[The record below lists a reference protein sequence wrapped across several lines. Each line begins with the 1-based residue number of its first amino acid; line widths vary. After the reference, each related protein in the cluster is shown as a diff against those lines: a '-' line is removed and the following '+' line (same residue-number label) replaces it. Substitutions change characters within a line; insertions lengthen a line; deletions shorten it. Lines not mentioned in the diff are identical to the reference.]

1 MQFLLTTEKI
11 RTNDLVKFALSDI
24 KPNKQKDGGTQELG
38 VPYSRLSKMWTGKQI
53 SLGAPFVVV
62 NRLSK
67 TFLSS
72 TNRSLQ
78 RKIIPTNFSYD
89 NQRFYTTG
97 T

>member
-24 KPNKQKDGGTQELG
+24 KPNKQNDGETQELA
-38 VPYSRLSKMWTGKQI
+38 VPYSRLPKMWTGTQI

-72 TNRSLQ
+72 TNRGFT
-78 RKIIPTNFSYD
+78 KED
-89 NQRFYTTG
+89 NHDTF
-97 T
+97 